1 MASVSITER
10 ADGSFR
16 VDVTDGRTTTTHSV
30 TIPEGFA
37 SRIGCGGTDPGEL
50 VRKSFEFLLEREPP
64 SSILRE
70 FSLDVISRYFPEY
83 QREIGA
89 KLSPPGDRPR

>member
-10 ADGSFR
+10 ADGRFR
-16 VDVTDGRTTTTHSV
+16 VDVTDGRNTTTHLV
-30 TIPEGFA
+30 AIPEGFA

-50 VRKSFEFLLEREPP
+50 VGKSFEFLLEREPP

-70 FSLDVISRYFPEY
+70 FSLDVISRYFPQY
-83 QREIGA
+83 QREIA
-89 KLSPPGDRPR
+89 ERLSSPGEGPR